1 VLSKQTR
8 RKRAF
13 YLLFE
18 SLVRGVSLPQ
28 LLDLRAEQF
37 ELELDKEEV
46 DVSLQQFLLQLD
58 ARQEE
63 ITSLILEK
71 CNDTSRSIG
80 NSDLAILTVLVYE
93 MLCENLDL
101 PVALTQGTSLSES
114 FGATDESADFIYAVI
129 KNIHADLRK

>member
-1 VLSKQTR
+1 MLSKQTR